1 MSDWP
6 AGAITEQNQH
16 ENENEVYGWHCPCCV
31 TSTLFGA
38 EKLINLSAKVW
49 CGSNTYEFSKHEKN
63 ENHEKNEKHEKNQKK
78 ESGGVYRRGVIDA
91 YDEASGELRCP
102 LFSLLSSLKDSF
114 PHDLVCD

>member
-6 AGAITEQNQH
+6 AGAITEENQH

-49 CGSNTYEFSKHEKN
+49 CGSNTNEIVKHEKN
-63 ENHEKNEKHEKNQKK
+63 EKNEKNEKSEKSENKHKK
-78 ESGGVYRRGVIDA
+78 ESGGAYRRGVIDA
-91 YDEASGELRCP
+91 YDEASGES
-102 LFSLLSSLKDSF
+102 FVLLA
-114 PHDLVCD
+114 